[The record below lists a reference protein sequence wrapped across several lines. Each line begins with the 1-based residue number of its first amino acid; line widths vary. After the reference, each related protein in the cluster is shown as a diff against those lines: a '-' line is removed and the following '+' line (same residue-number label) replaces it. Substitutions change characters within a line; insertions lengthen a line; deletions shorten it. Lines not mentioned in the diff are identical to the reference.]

1 MKPLIVDTLAAG
13 KGKRL
18 ATRDAI
24 GAGPRA
30 IAGVFEKQN
39 TLVKIIEVDKILE
52 KKYDLSN
59 YDLLLISGMS
69 CDIIAIKNIIKEW
82 HNKPVILGGPVTSEP
97 EKALR
102 VSGADIAVIGE
113 GEETLTELLFE
124 GSKNEEIILP
134 EKLKKIKGIAFRDNN
149 EIFCNNLRAV
159 MKKEVYDNFEP
170 SINSIQDYSLYQ
182 SARVYVETL
191 RGCSNYHRENIENNV
206 KCQNCNRCREGKL
219 TERYYCPL
227 GKPPGCGYCSVP
239 SLYGPPKSRSVE
251 KIVKEVKGLIE
262 MGVSRIV
269 LSAPC
274 ILDYGRDTLVEPEPL
289 TNPRFPEPNYLE
301 LESLFSKITDLPTI
315 KEKLASIMI
324 ENIKASLVTEK
335 AAKILG
341 AYFHG
346 MPISIGFETGSL
358 EHSTQLGR
366 PSTPKESLNAI
377 KKLKNVG
384 LKPYVYF
391 IHGLPGQTTLTS
403 KKTVYALNESI
414 KNGAERIILYRF
426 QSLPM
431 SSFCNYPKGLPYVK
445 DKNSKLIYDAALQIN
460 DNKKEDLKGQTIRVV
475 VAEKYDRNPKYYVT
489 YPLYHGPVVLVE
501 GKDGLEG
508 KIIDVKIIGKAS
520 DRTVYGQIDAM
531 F

>member
-1 MKPLIVDTLAAG
+1 
-13 KGKRL
+13 
-18 ATRDAI
+18 
-24 GAGPRA
+24 
-30 IAGVFEKQN
+30 
-39 TLVKIIEVDKILE
+39 
-52 KKYDLSN
+52 
-59 YDLLLISGMS
+59 
-69 CDIIAIKNIIKEW
+69 
-82 HNKPVILGGPVTSEP
+82 
-97 EKALR
+97 
-102 VSGADIAVIGE
+102 
-113 GEETLTELLFE
+113 LFE
-124 GSKNEEIILP
+124 GSKNEELILS
-134 EKLKKIKGIAFRDNN
+134 EKLKEIKGIAFKDNDK
-149 EIFCNNLRAV
+149 IFCNNLKPV
-159 MKKEVYDNFEP
+159 MKKVVYDGFEP
-170 SINSIQDYSLYQ
+170 SVNSIKDYSLYQ

-191 RGCSNYHRENIENNV
+191 RGCSNYYRENIENNA
-206 KCQNCNRCREGKL
+206 KCQDCNRCREGKL

-239 SLYGPPKSRSVE
+239 SLYGPPKSRSVT
-251 KIVKEVKGLIE
+251 KIVKEIKGLIE
-262 MGVSRIV
+262 TGVSRIV

-274 ILDYGRDTLVEPEPL
+274 ILDYGRDILVEPEPL
-289 TNPRFPEPNYLE
+289 TNPRFPEPNYSE
-301 LESLFSKITDLPTI
+301 LESLFSKITDLPII

-335 AAKILG
+335 AAKLLG
-341 AYFHG
+341 TYFHG

-366 PSTPKESLNAI
+366 PSTPNESLNAI
-377 KKLKNVG
+377 KKLKKAG

-391 IHGLPGQTTLTS
+391 IHGLPGQTTLTT

-431 SSFCNYPKGLPYVK
+431 SSFCNYPNGLPYVK
-445 DKNSKLIYDAALQIN
+445 DKNSKLIYDAALKAN
-460 DNKKEDLKGQTIRVV
+460 DYKKEDLKDQIIRVV

-501 GKDGLEG
+501 GKVGLEG
-508 KIIDVKIIGKAS
+508 KVIDVKIIGKAS